1 MSVLSEKRR
10 RSREQ
15 FKDLFMIC
23 RKRGICCC
31 QLKTSTTF
39 DYTGLNP
46 NSRNYQKLKRILR
59 HDDVVR
65 NPYLTWSKQDL
76 GAALAARRIP
86 VPDEKNTRLAYRR
99 ALEVADDARQFP
111 FLLLPKDIRLIV
123 YEYAFSIEKAHL
135 SRSPLLSS
143 CRKVREEGSPI
154 FFRNK
159 RFRLGLALDIQQRK
173 TVTLPEFDHKTKHWL
188 SVIGAEQVKKIR
200 YITLEHS
207 GNEYHID
214 LSDCNANNWC
224 FSDTSKHSDT
234 LCRQKEFM
242 TLKESFLKAQATTP
256 TDLLLRAPWLKWSPE
271 GLEYLIGRSVELSRT
286 ACRYAQEG
294 MDSFAEMCGQGK
306 SVETT
311 VDGLGIVVG
320 AFVVM
325 GEAYKRC
332 CVGYAA

>member
-1 MSVLSEKRR
+1 MSVLSERRR
-10 RSREQ
+10 RSRER
-15 FKDLFMIC
+15 FEDLFMIC

-39 DYTGLNP
+39 EYTGLSP

-86 VPDEKNTRLAYRR
+86 VSDAENTRLAYRR
-99 ALEVADDARQFP
+99 ALEVADDARRFP

-159 RFRLGLALDIQQRK
+159 RFRLGLAFDVHQRR
-173 TVTLPEFDHKTKHWL
+173 TTTLPEFDHRTKRWL
-188 SVIGAEQVKKIR
+188 SVIGAEHVKKIR
-200 YITLEHS
+200 HIILEHS

-214 LSDCNANNWC
+214 LSDRNADNWC
-224 FSDTSKHSDT
+224 FSDMSKHSDT
-234 LCRQKEFM
+234 LCRQKEPM
-242 TLKESFLKAQATTP
+242 TLRASLLKAQQTTP

-271 GLEYLIGRSVELSRT
+271 GLEFFLRRSVELSRT
-286 ACRYAQEG
+286 ACENAQEG
-294 MDSFAEMCGQGK
+294 MDLFAETCGRGK

-311 VDGLGIVVG
+311 VDGLEVVVG
-320 AFVVM
+320 GFVAM
-325 GEAYKRC
+325 GEAYRRS